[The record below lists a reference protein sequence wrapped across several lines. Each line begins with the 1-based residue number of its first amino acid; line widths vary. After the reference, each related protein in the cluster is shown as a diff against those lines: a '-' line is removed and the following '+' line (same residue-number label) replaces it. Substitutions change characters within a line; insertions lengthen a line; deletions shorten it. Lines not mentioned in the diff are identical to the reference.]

1 MPLTSNPVRFGDF
14 ELDLRAGELRR
25 NGTKVKLQEQPLQVL
40 AMLLEHPGAVV
51 TRDELKRELWTDHT
65 FVDFEH
71 GLNAAVKRLRVA
83 LGDSADHPHYIE
95 TLPRHGYRFML
106 SIEERPGIDEVRQ
119 QPPNPESPTS
129 SPTTIPRWPFF
140 VAAGLVLV
148 LLSAASYFAWRSHR
162 RVQTGAR
169 VTVAVL
175 PLQNL
180 SGDPGREFFTDGVT
194 DEIINQLAHLD
205 PSELAVIAST
215 SIMPYKNTP
224 KKINQIG
231 SELGADYILEGSVRE
246 EGGRA
251 RITVQLIAVAN
262 QAHVWAESY
271 ERDTRDILPLQ
282 TEIALAVA
290 QQIRLKL
297 TPPRRG
303 KAPSD

>member
-1 MPLTSNPVRFGDF
+1 MPLTSNPVRFGAF

-25 NGTKVKLQEQPLQVL
+25 NGTRVRLQEQPLQVL
-40 AMLLEHPGAVV
+40 ALLLEQPGAVV
-51 TRDELKRELWTDHT
+51 TRDELKRQLWPDHT

-71 GLNAAVKRLRVA
+71 GLNAAVTRLRFA
-83 LGDSADHPHYIE
+83 LGDSADHPRYIE
-95 TLPRHGYRFML
+95 TLPRHGYRFMAA
-106 SIEERPGIDEVRQ
+106 IEEPLGIDEVRQ
-119 QPPNPESPTS
+119 EPPTLESPTP

-140 VAAGLVLV
+140 LAAGLVLV
-148 LLSAASYFAWRSHR
+148 LLSVASYFAWRSHR
-162 RVQTGAR
+162 RAQAGAR

-180 SGDPGREFFTDGVT
+180 SADPGREFFADGVT

-205 PSELAVIAST
+205 PRELAVIAST
-215 SIMPYKNTP
+215 SIMPYKNTS

-251 RITVQLIAVAN
+251 RVTVQLIAVAN

-271 ERDTRDILPLQ
+271 DRDTRDIVPLQ
-282 TEIALAVA
+282 IEIALAVA

-297 TPPRRG
+297 TPPGRDGR
-303 KAPSD
+303 ASD